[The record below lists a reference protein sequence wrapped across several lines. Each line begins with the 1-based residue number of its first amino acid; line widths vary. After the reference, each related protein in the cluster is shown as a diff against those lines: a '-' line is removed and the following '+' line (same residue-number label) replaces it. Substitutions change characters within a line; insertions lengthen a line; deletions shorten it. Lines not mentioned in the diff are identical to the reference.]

1 SDALTNLRLMRSPMI
16 RISLPLLFLFLISGS
31 VRTAAQQTSPP
42 GKPPAPRVQPARQ
55 LLAVRGEVTK
65 IKPASKGFLLITI
78 RPAKDLPEVTVLARE
93 NDLVG
98 SAVGRANDSDLL
110 GLLTETEHDDETIT
124 AAELNEGDIVSV
136 IYDPQLQNKVL
147 EIYLR

>member
-1 SDALTNLRLMRSPMI
+1 MLRISV
-16 RISLPLLFLFLISGS
+16 RISLPLLFLFLMSGRIVS
-31 VRTAAQQTSPP
+31 AEQQTTAS
-42 GKPPAPRVQPARQ
+42 GKTQQTPAPRTQAARQ
-55 LLAVRGEVTK
+55 LLAVRGEVTR
-65 IKPASKGFLLITI
+65 IKPATKGFLLITI
-78 RPAKDLPEVTVLARE
+78 KPAKDFPEVTVLARE